1 MLTFLDAFTTN
12 VWHFFILSNQ
22 KQIPYSNVTLSSN
35 LGLFHQLAGQ
45 PKVASTT
52 YSLLLLV
59 LHLCTT
65 LRRPKAVCQKLTK
78 SPEIFK
84 EEEERHRANSLRGQ
98 NCLLDGCWIKYR
110 ELLPRL
116 KLNFCANQHQTAKE
130 WNRWA
135 ISVFEFLHYF
145 KYTILKDITELELK

>member
-1 MLTFLDAFTTN
+1 MFGIFY
-12 VWHFFILSNQ
+12 LSNQ

-35 LGLFHQLAGQ
+35 LGLLSLPPASRPAQSSLYYLLA
-45 PKVASTT
+45 AAART
-52 YSLLLLV
+52 SL
-59 LHLCTT
+59 TT

-145 KYTILKDITELELK
+145 KYTILKDITELELT